1 MAMKSGIWQNRT
13 THLMVREK
21 KNKMGLKS
29 NSSFKGLPLMTYR
42 LPVRLHL
49 AKTPPPPNSTDL
61 HIKQWPFGKDTI
73 KDLHTSVTSKEKS
86 VKREKNNFKHELK
99 KANGQEVTTSG
110 IPSVGKAIRE
120 SQ

>member
-1 MAMKSGIWQNRT
+1 MAVKSGIWQNRT
-13 THLMVREK
+13 THLTVREK

-86 VKREKNNFKHELK
+86 VKREKK
-99 KANGQEVTTSG
+99 
-110 IPSVGKAIRE
+110 
-120 SQ
+120 